1 MENAAL
7 EGIRVLDMSRILAGP
22 WAGQLLADLGAEVI
36 KIERP
41 GRGDDTRGWGPPFLP
56 GGEAAYFHSCNRG
69 KKSVAVDIGT
79 ADGQALIRDL
89 AAHSDVLLENFKAG
103 GLERYGLDYARL
115 SSINPRLVY
124 CSITGFGQTG
134 PYSSRAGYDL
144 LIQAMGGLMSVTGQP
159 DDVPGGG
166 PVKVGVALTD
176 VFTGMYASTAVLAAL
191 RRRDRTGEGEHIDL
205 SLLDVQV
212 ATLANQAM
220 NYLVSGNVPG
230 RLGNSHPNIVPYQ
243 AFPAADG
250 HLVLAVGNDDQFRR
264 FCEVAG
270 LEHLA
275 THPDYATNAQRV
287 EHRAILVPLIEERLR
302 TRSRAEWLQA
312 LEAVGVPCGPINDV
326 AEVFADPQVQAR
338 GMQREYPRPDGEAVP
353 GVANP
358 IHFGNAPVGDVQA
371 APALGED
378 TDAVLGDVLNLS
390 SERLR
395 SLRAEGVIG

>member
-1 MENAAL
+1 MKDSCL
-7 EGIRVLDMSRILAGP
+7 DGIRVLDMSRILAGP

-56 GGEAAYFHSCNRG
+56 TGEAAYFHSCNRG
-69 KKSVAVDIGT
+69 KRSVAVDIGS
-79 ADGQALIRDL
+79 ARGQALIRDL
-89 AAHSDVLLENFKAG
+89 AAQSDVLLENFKAG
-103 GLERYGLDYARL
+103 GLARYGLDYDSLRAVNSGL
-115 SSINPRLVY
+115 IY

-134 PYSSRAGYDL
+134 PYRERAGYDL

-159 DDVPGGG
+159 DEAPGGG
-166 PVKVGVALTD
+166 PLKVGVALTD

-264 FCEVAG
+264 FCDVVG
-270 LEHLA
+270 LETLA
-275 THPDYATNAQRV
+275 EHPDYATNAQRV
-287 EHRAILVPLIEERLR
+287 ANRDALIARIEERLR
-302 TRSRAEWLQA
+302 ARDRAEWLEA
-312 LEAVGVPCGPINDV
+312 LQAVGVPCGPINDV
-326 AEVFADPQVQAR
+326 GEVFADPQVQAR
-338 GMQREYPRPDGEAVP
+338 GMQREYPRPDGTSVP

-358 IHFGNAPVGDVQA
+358 IHFQGTSVGEVDA
-371 APALGED
+371 APSLGQD
-378 TDAVLGDVLNLS
+378 TDTVLGGLLGLT
-390 SERLR
+390 SEDLR
-395 SLRAEGVIG
+395 SLREDGAIG